1 MPPSAFFGL
10 SSLYSPSPHFNH
22 RSRLAQMN
30 APVFV
35 QALVPQA
42 TVERVDAGILVR
54 LADLNEAQHGAPIA
68 G

>member
-1 MPPSAFFGL
+1 VFPSQ
-10 SSLYSPSPHFNH
+10 HFNH

-54 LADLNEAQHGAPIA
+54 LADLDEAQRGASIV